1 MNEGWIKIYRELTV
15 WRWYTEPNAIR
26 LYLHLLLK
34 ATTKELPYRDIVLSP
49 GQYATSLTKLMS
61 ELNMSKQEVR
71 TAIKQ
76 LVSTQEITQEVT
88 HKYTVFSVQ
97 NWKKYQLSNTVSN
110 TVSNTILTHSIEQEK
125 RNNIL
130 PSPAPACAC
139 EGGEKSEVKEVKEDK
154 EFKFDFNFEDL
165 VRNTNLAAAEKNL
178 FGEFIK
184 NWEYYYGRGKKMTI
198 FIASA
203 QLERLIRLPKEDRE
217 EALKRAIS
225 QNWQNIHDIRRDA
238 NGRFIGNATKEKFD
252 PYER

>member
-97 NWKKYQLSNTVSN
+97 NWSKYQLSNTVTN
-110 TVSNTILTHSIEQEK
+110 TVSNTILTHSIEQEE

-130 PSPAPACAC
+130 LSPAPACAC
-139 EGGEKSEVKEVKEDK
+139 EGGEKE
-154 EFKFDFNFEDL
+154 FDFNFEDL
-165 VRNTNLAAAEKNL
+165 VKNSLSETEKEL
-178 FGEFIK
+178 FKNYIR
-184 NWEYYYGRGKKMTI
+184 NWEVYHGKGKKMTI
-198 FIASA
+198 FIATA
-203 QLERLIRLPKEDRE
+203 QLERLIRLPQSDRE

-252 PYER
+252 PYERN